1 MNGACFPRSEYSV
14 RVIFSSDWLKNI
26 LHPVFVTCIPRDA
39 ECDNCYHPAV
49 TGVASSA
56 LSTNVFGLVTN
67 FVTNFRGWMQFQFSQ
82 LPRHTSSLIK
92 RLSTPLH
99 LTINNTLA
107 SELQGYKLQYLD
119 NNSLPFSHSLIT
131 CILYLGHILA
141 FDEGIKGS
149 FWLGRV
155 DRLGNLWA
163 KTITYF

>member
-1 MNGACFPRSEYSV
+1 MNGACFPRSVYSV

-26 LHPVFVTCIPRDA
+26 LHPLFVTCIPRDA
-39 ECDNCYHPAV
+39 ECDKCYRPAV

-92 RLSTPLH
+92 RLSTPIH

-107 SELQGYKLQYLD
+107 SELQGNKFQYLD
-119 NNSLPFSHSLIT
+119 NYSYHSVT
-131 CILYLGHILA
+131 QYLGHILA

-155 DRLGNLWA
+155 DQLGNLWA